1 VVGSGVEL
9 SILNSQF
16 LSEEKYQ
23 SIQVV
28 PAGNSV
34 HSPKQ
39 THIMLFTN
47 SAIITMTSSNRGNN
61 NGRSEPISVDD
72 ICIGGSGIKGNEG
85 TSLFYNHIDSS
96 NFFDENYLASI
107 YSDYIEPFLQKGC
120 KFFLYNQETNRYD
133 FIPLQSEDDQN
144 KLANVIRDIV
154 LSKYNEFWD
163 FVYKAAG
170 SLDVGTNPSEQPM
183 MKHKLP
189 IKIFHGKTKRRQK
202 NAMR

>member
-1 VVGSGVEL
+1 
-9 SILNSQF
+9 
-16 LSEEKYQ
+16 
-23 SIQVV
+23 
-28 PAGNSV
+28 
-34 HSPKQ
+34 
-39 THIMLFTN
+39 
-47 SAIITMTSSNRGNN
+47 MTSSNRGNN

-96 NFFDENYLASI
+96 NFFDVNYLASV
-107 YSDYIEPFLQKGC
+107 YSDNIEPFLQKGC

-170 SLDVGTNPSEQPM
+170 SLDVGTNPSEPANDEAQVAHQDISWENQEEA
-183 MKHKLP
+183 K
-189 IKIFHGKTKRRQK
+189 KRHEVRKAQIDELRLEYCIILSFVETQ
-202 NAMR
+202 N